1 MGRESVI
8 NTRDDYTSGV
18 QSPLIVDDAD
28 AIDWTDT
35 ADVLVIGFGGAGA
48 AAALQAREN
57 GATVIAIDRFGGG
70 GATAYSGGVV
80 YAGGTKYQRE
90 AGFDDTADEMYK
102 YLDFEGTAVK
112 PETLRRFCETS
123 NGNVEWVV
131 GHGVEFEGS
140 FYPQRTAY
148 PPNGSY
154 LYFSGMEAFHADVAK
169 VAPRGHRTVGNGPTG
184 KFYWAALQKAA
195 LDSGIRLKPHSPV
208 RRLIKDRNGRVVGVE
223 CQVISQSHWP
233 KHDALYKKVDPYRPF
248 GGVQAEKAIASCREL
263 ESSIPYEVAR
273 YRASRG
279 VIIAAGNY
287 TYNLE
292 LLSRYRPE
300 FAKCYR
306 TMNRG
311 GSMGCDGSG
320 LELGLS
326 AGGNVGNMDAVALMR
341 SVSPPPEYVKGM
353 LVNAHGERYINED
366 AYLGHIGLA
375 TAEQPDYACW
385 LILDSKTFW
394 KGIRQLLHPK
404 EMFSWWGMPA
414 WLNILFGGTK
424 RGSSI
429 EAIARKCGI
438 SPDAMRKT
446 LISYN
451 SAVAVGKDQFGKKS
465 DHMRPLHG
473 SFFALNL
480 SFHNKWSFSSGMP
493 FGGLM
498 VNEETGAVVTP
509 DGQPVPG
516 LFACGRSAVGM
527 STGTTFSGLSI
538 GDTIFSGRRAANAA
552 TLSQI
557 EPFSMHAGGAR

>member
-1 MGRESVI
+1 MI
-8 NTRDDYTSGV
+8 
-18 QSPLIVDDAD
+18 
-28 AIDWTDT
+28 
-35 ADVLVIGFGGAGA
+35 IGFGGAGA
-48 AAALQAREN
+48 AAGLQAREN
-57 GATVIAIDRFGGG
+57 GASVIAIDRFGGG

-80 YAGGTKYQRE
+80 YAGGTRYQAD
-90 AGFDDTADEMYK
+90 AGFNDDADEMYK
-102 YLDFEGTAVK
+102 YLDYEGTAVR
-112 PETLRRFCETS
+112 PETLRRFCDTS
-123 NGNVEWVV
+123 NGNIEWVV
-131 GHGVEFEGS
+131 GHGVKFEGS
-140 FYPQRTAY
+140 FYPHRTAY

-154 LYFSGMEAFHADVAK
+154 LYYSGMEAFHPDVAR
-169 VAPRGHRTVGNGPTG
+169 VAPRGHRTVGKGPTG

-195 LDSGIRLKPHSPV
+195 LGSGIRLKSHSPV
-208 RRLIKDRNGRVVGVE
+208 RRLVRDRNGRVVGVE
-223 CQVISQSHWP
+223 CQVIPQSHWDR
-233 KHDALYKKVDPYRPF
+233 HDALYRKVDPYRPF
-248 GGVQAEKAIASCREL
+248 GGVQAETAIAACKQL
-263 ESSIPYEVAR
+263 ETSIPYEAVR
-273 YRASRG
+273 YRAHRG

-300 FAKCYR
+300 FATCYR

-320 LELGLS
+320 VELGMS
-326 AGGNVGNMDAVALMR
+326 AGGDVGNMDAVALMR
-341 SVSPPPEYVKGM
+341 SVSPPEEYVKGI
-353 LVNAHGERYINED
+353 LVNTRGERYINED

-385 LILDSKTFW
+385 LILDSRTFW

-414 WLNILFGGTK
+414 WLNILLGGTR

-438 SPDAMRKT
+438 PPDTLRET

-451 SAVAVGKDQFGKKS
+451 SAVAAGKDQYGKKPA
-465 DHMRPLHG
+465 HMRQLEG
-473 SFFALNL
+473 GFFALNL

-493 FGGLM
+493 FGGLK
-498 VNEETGAVVTP
+498 VDEETGAVLLD
-509 DGQPVPG
+509 DGESVPG

-552 TLSQI
+552 TLGQTAPNPTDQES
-557 EPFSMHAGGAR
+557 PR

>member
-1 MGRESVI
+1 M
-8 NTRDDYTSGV
+8 
-18 QSPLIVDDAD
+18 IVDDAD
-28 AIDWTDT
+28 AVDWADA
-35 ADVLVIGFGGAGA
+35 ADVVIVGFGGAGA
-48 AAALQAREN
+48 AAGLQAREN
-57 GATVIAIDRFGGG
+57 GASVLAIDRFGGG

-80 YAGGTKYQRE
+80 YAGGTKYQDD
-90 AGFDDTADEMYK
+90 AGFNDDAVEMYK

-123 NGNVEWVV
+123 NDNVEWVA

-140 FYPQRTAY
+140 FYPHRTAY

-154 LYFSGMEAFHADVAK
+154 LYYSGMEAFHADVAR
-169 VAPRGHRTVGNGPTG
+169 VAPRGHRTVGKGPTG

-195 LDSGIRLKPHSPV
+195 LDSGILLKRHSPV
-208 RRLIKDRNGRVVGVE
+208 RRLVRHRTGRVVGVE
-223 CQVISQSHWP
+223 CQVIPESHWAR
-233 KHDALYKKVDPYRPF
+233 HDALYKKVDPYRPF
-248 GGVQAEKAIASCREL
+248 GGVQAETAIAACKEL
-263 ESSIPYEVAR
+263 ESSIPYEVVR
-273 YRASRG
+273 YRAHRG

-320 LELGLS
+320 VELGLS
-326 AGGNVGNMDAVALMR
+326 AGGDVGNMDAVALMR
-341 SVSPPPEYVKGM
+341 SVSPPEEYVKGM
-353 LVNAHGERYINED
+353 LVNARGERYINED

-385 LILDSKTFW
+385 LILDSRTFW

-414 WLNILFGGTK
+414 WLNILFGGTR
-424 RGSSI
+424 RGRTI
-429 EAIARKCGI
+429 EAIARKCAI
-438 SPDAMRKT
+438 PPDTLRKT

-451 SAVAVGKDQFGKKS
+451 SAAAVGQDRYGKKPA
-465 DHMRPLHG
+465 HMRELQG

-493 FGGLM
+493 FGGLK
-498 VNEETGAVVTP
+498 VNEETGAVLIGA
-509 DGQPVPG
+509 GQSVPG

-552 TLSQI
+552 TLGQTPATRAEQGSL
-557 EPFSMHAGGAR
+557 S